1 MITTT
6 SQILRRIR
14 AKGRGQTYISKD
26 FLDFGSRAAVDQA
39 LSRLVRK
46 GDLRRLS
53 RGIYD
58 YPKNNPKLG
67 DLTAS
72 PDAVAKSLAKKT
84 NSHLQVSGAQ
94 AANLLGLSTQVP
106 ARIVYLTD
114 GNSKRV
120 RIGNQTIEFRH
131 TSPRYMAWADKTSG
145 MVLQALRY
153 LGQKN
158 IDDFVMNKLKLSL
171 SNDDKADLKKSVGN
185 APGWMRPILTKVA
198 M

>member
-106 ARIVYLTD
+106 ARIVYL
-114 GNSKRV
+114 
-120 RIGNQTIEFRH
+120 
-131 TSPRYMAWADKTSG
+131 
-145 MVLQALRY
+145 
-153 LGQKN
+153 
-158 IDDFVMNKLKLSL
+158 
-171 SNDDKADLKKSVGN
+171 
-185 APGWMRPILTKVA
+185 
-198 M
+198 